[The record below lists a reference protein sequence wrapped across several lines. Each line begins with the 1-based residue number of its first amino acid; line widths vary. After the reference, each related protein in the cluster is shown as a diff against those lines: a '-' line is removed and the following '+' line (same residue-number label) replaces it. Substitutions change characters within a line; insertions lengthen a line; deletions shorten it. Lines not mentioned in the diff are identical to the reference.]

1 MWKNIDVGHLIRRY
15 FCNPN
20 NAPPPAPPPARTL
33 KPILLA
39 VCEKNFYGLVKNT
52 LL

>member
-1 MWKNIDVGHLIRRY
+1 MRAVYLHVD

-20 NAPPPAPPPARTL
+20 TPPPPPPLARTL